1 MKKQQIISLIIISSF
16 IILCTKIPSAQ
27 GLLDSTWGVLPED
40 TFDYDLNYVN
50 ITYTFGTT
58 HYNATGITFANTSFI
73 EQSNTIM
80 MNVNETDG
88 TNITYELSH
97 EPLSELN
104 NRSSL
109 NTENELK
116 DLFRLPLRF
125 ALEEVDLDD
134 IKRGFT
140 GIDYLIVSNGS
151 ETWELFDNYD
161 SVLFIVLMEEV
172 FSSNGEVDLEAL
184 TVLNYTTDECE
195 FDWYVGGTYIKEV
208 DEDDFVFDYN
218 LKMAYQISTG
228 NLLGMRMDMFIDGF
242 HSNKSMNVILQSEVV
257 QSGYVLGDFKLPT
270 GEDIDLS
277 DVISSLFPG
286 YGWFLIPITM
296 FPIIYYRSIKKNQK
310 IN

>member
-1 MKKQQIISLIIISSF
+1 MKKQQIISLILITSF
-16 IILCTKIPSAQ
+16 IILSTKIPSAQ
-27 GLLDSTWGVLPED
+27 GLESVWGVIPEEI
-40 TFDYDLNYVN
+40 FDYGLNYVN

-58 HYNATGITFANTSFI
+58 HYNATGITFANTSFV
-73 EQSNTIM
+73 EQGNTIVM
-80 MNVNETDG
+80 KINETDG
-88 TNITYELSH
+88 TNITYELSYG
-97 EPLSELN
+97 PLSEIN
-104 NRSSL
+104 NRSSI

-116 DLFRLPLRF
+116 DLFRLPLKF
-125 ALEEVDLDD
+125 ALEEVELDD

-140 GIDYLIVSNGS
+140 GIDYPIVSNGS

-161 SVLFIVLMEEV
+161 SALFIVLMEEV
-172 FSSNGEVDLEAL
+172 FSSNGEVDLEAI

-195 FDWYVGGTYIKEV
+195 FDWYVGGTYVKEV
-208 DEDDFVFDYN
+208 EEDDFVFDYN

-242 HSNKSMNVILQSEVV
+242 HSNKSMNVILKSEVV

-286 YGWFLIPITM
+286 YGWLLIPITLI
-296 FPIIYYRSIKKNQK
+296 PIIYYRFIKKNQK
-310 IN
+310 TN